1 MVVGSS
7 PTLPTITNKINKK
20 IMESNISLD
29 DIFIA
34 KSANETI
41 KCSKEKKNPKK
52 FWDSF
57 WFENEVCC
65 LYADSNLGK
74 SILAVQIG
82 NHVASLLEKG
92 ETVLYYDFELSEKQ
106 FGLRYTDTSTNSE
119 FKFNDNFIRVELD
132 GDNVKNVCKEKNLDF
147 CDVIMKGIENNI
159 KKYNSKAIIVDNISW
174 LVNMKLT
181 GTIASTLMMN
191 LCTLKKKYGLSILV
205 LAHTPKRNIGKP
217 ITQNNL
223 SGSKAFTNFFD
234 SMFAIGR
241 SLNDETLKYVKQI
254 KVRNGEFKY
263 GESHVQVCKIVK
275 ENSFLGFKS
284 CGFADEKVLLSPKFT
299 ATNSSATRK
308 SATKR
313 VYVKKK
319 SSRRLASI
327 QSTSRMS
334 SYIDEMIRKENEA
347 IKGI

>member
-1 MVVGSS
+1 
-7 PTLPTITNKINKK
+7 
-20 IMESNISLD
+20 MESNISLD

-57 WFENEVCC
+57 WFENEVSC

-82 NHVASLLEKG
+82 NHVASLLKKG
-92 ETVLYYDFELSEKQ
+92 DTVLYYDFELSEKQ
-106 FGLRYTDTSTNSE
+106 FGLRYTDISTNSE

-132 GDNVKNVCKEKNLDF
+132 SDKVKNVCKEKNLDF

-191 LCTLKKKYGLSILV
+191 LCTLKKK
-205 LAHTPKRNIGKP
+205 
-217 ITQNNL
+217 
-223 SGSKAFTNFFD
+223 
-234 SMFAIGR
+234 
-241 SLNDETLKYVKQI
+241 
-254 KVRNGEFKY
+254 
-263 GESHVQVCKIVK
+263 
-275 ENSFLGFKS
+275 
-284 CGFADEKVLLSPKFT
+284 
-299 ATNSSATRK
+299 
-308 SATKR
+308 
-313 VYVKKK
+313 
-319 SSRRLASI
+319 
-327 QSTSRMS
+327 
-334 SYIDEMIRKENEA
+334 
-347 IKGI
+347 

>member
-34 KSANETI
+34 KSVNETI

-92 ETVLYYDFELSEKQ
+92 NTVLYYDFELSEKQ

-132 GDNVKNVCKEKNLDF
+132 SDNVKNFFHDYAFSVF
-147 CDVIMKGIENNI
+147 
-159 KKYNSKAIIVDNISW
+159 SAIQ
-174 LVNMKLT
+174 
-181 GTIASTLMMN
+181 A
-191 LCTLKKKYGLSILV
+191 
-205 LAHTPKRNIGKP
+205 R
-217 ITQNNL
+217 
-223 SGSKAFTNFFD
+223 
-234 SMFAIGR
+234 
-241 SLNDETLKYVKQI
+241 
-254 KVRNGEFKY
+254 
-263 GESHVQVCKIVK
+263 
-275 ENSFLGFKS
+275 
-284 CGFADEKVLLSPKFT
+284 
-299 ATNSSATRK
+299 
-308 SATKR
+308 
-313 VYVKKK
+313 
-319 SSRRLASI
+319 
-327 QSTSRMS
+327 
-334 SYIDEMIRKENEA
+334 
-347 IKGI
+347 